1 MVILTLLY
9 LTFSACKPVEPI
21 IPPVIPPVT
30 TITGE
35 KELMFEVDEGIK
47 GGELVAKY
55 KDNLNLLDNALENIY
70 NGISPLQSKYNVS
83 VLIYPTWLYK
93 ESGYGQGSPAIG
105 INRID
110 PALLHTF
117 NYFKSKN
124 IGIYLEIYSSGIY
137 TNQNGELGTQP
148 LVKRR
153 YLKPETIKSLPIDL
167 DCLEDIF
174 AKYDV
179 VKGVRFHELLGSN
192 AQKDNGHG
200 FAVDLTLTTEIA
212 SICKKYN
219 KKLVWGDHDWNMAYT
234 DPTNY
239 GMWLPN
245 LEKACDILD
254 STLTIDFNNNGWGS
268 EIIALQYSRTMANF
282 RSNNKWGYSV
292 QSWWWSEKDNQSLPM
307 WSDGSIRWYSD
318 AYLNMP
324 IELMAAFTLETF
336 RRGGNLVQFEPSFYL
351 FNFYNPAEQ
360 TTNRVGQYE
369 QTPDYTGRLIL
380 KRFVDI
386 LLNYD
391 KSPSS
396 YPSMNPAD
404 YYVNDRSQM
413 MNNKWTEKPKTYNQS
428 TITVFGDKVK
438 IFDTYNSNI
447 GTWYNNN
454 ENRYRDWVFSGSVID
469 ATRVKVD
476 FKMID
481 EILVVKSK
489 AGQLSAEFYNYM
501 STYYTKCDNLVSTT
515 TDGNFVGLTALN
527 LKRNYAGKT
536 NTFFGDPDEIV
547 VARSN
552 GTNIKFTV
560 YEKVFVNNGATCQNF
575 SYAVDDLL
583 TTQINSRFGTIH
595 SSDFIQLLGM
605 RTQNI
610 LYVDNT
616 RSLDNLLIVTKTNN
630 NQVQIKGEMNGS
642 VSSIDIT
649 KSIDIIPVTIKDVKC
664 VDANLD
670 YVDEVAFLLSDNSIR
685 FYTCNVKGNYDFTP
699 LSNLPNVGNNAR
711 KIMST
716 RWTTYFK
723 E

>member
-1 MVILTLLY
+1 MLL
-9 LTFSACKPVEPI
+9 FSKFTACNSVEPI
-21 IPPVIPPVT
+21 IPPVNPIP
-30 TITGE
+30 GE
-35 KELMFEVDEGIK
+35 KELMKELMFEIDEGIK
-47 GGELVAKY
+47 GDELIAKY
-55 KDNLNLLDNALENIY
+55 KNDINSLDNSLENIY
-70 NGISPLQSKYNVS
+70 NALSPLQVKYRVS

-93 ESGYGQGSPAIG
+93 ESGYGQGSPAVG
-105 INRID
+105 VNRID
-110 PALLHTF
+110 PSLLHTF

-124 IGIYLEIYSSGIY
+124 IGVYLEIYSSGIY
-137 TNQNGELGTQP
+137 TNQNGELGNQP

-153 YLKPETIKSLPIDL
+153 YLNPETIKGLSLDL

-179 VKGVRFHELLGSN
+179 VDGVRFHELMGSN

-219 KKLVWGDHDWNMAYT
+219 KKLLWGDHDWNMAYT
-234 DPTNY
+234 FPTDY

-254 STLTIDFNNNGWGS
+254 GGLTIDFNINGWGS
-268 EIIALQYSRTMANF
+268 EIIALQYSCTMANF
-282 RSNNKWGYSV
+282 KNNNKWGYGV
-292 QSWWWSEKDNQSLPM
+292 QSWWWQEKDAQSLPL
-307 WSDGSIRWYSD
+307 WGDGSIRWYPDS
-318 AYLNMP
+318 YLNMP

-336 RRGGNLVQFEPSFYL
+336 RRGGNLVQFEPSFYF

-360 TTNRVGQYE
+360 PANRVSQYE
-369 QTPDYTGRLIL
+369 QIPDYSGKLIL
-380 KRFVDI
+380 KRLVDI

-413 MNNKWTEKPKTYNQS
+413 MRNKWSEKPKTYYQN

-438 IFDTYNSNI
+438 VFDTYNSNI
-447 GTWYNNN
+447 GTWYNSD
-454 ENRYRDWVFSGSVID
+454 ENRYREWVFSDSVID
-469 ATRVKVD
+469 AIRVKVD

-481 EILVVKSK
+481 EMLVVKSK
-489 AGQLSAEFYNYM
+489 SGQLSAEFYNYM
-501 STYYTKCDNLVSTT
+501 STYYTKCDNLVSAT

-527 LKRNYAGKT
+527 LKRNYAGKD
-536 NTFFGDPDEIV
+536 NIFFGDPDEIV

-552 GTNIKFTV
+552 GTNLRFTV
-560 YEKVFVNNGATCQNF
+560 YEKVFVKNGVTCRNF
-575 SYAVDDLL
+575 AYVVDDLL
-583 TTQINSRFGTIH
+583 TTQINSQFGTIL

-616 RSLDNLLIVTKTNN
+616 RSLDNLLIATKTNN
-630 NQVQIKGEMNGS
+630 NQVQIKGKMISSLLS
-642 VSSIDIT
+642 VYINKTIDINP
-649 KSIDIIPVTIKDVKC
+649 INLIDVKC
-664 VDANLD
+664 ADANCD
-670 YVDEVAFLLSDNSIR
+670 YADEIAFLLNDDSIQ
-685 FYTCNVKGNYDFTP
+685 FYTCNIKGNYDFTL
-699 LSNLPNVGNNAR
+699 LSTLPNVGNNAR
-711 KIMST
+711 KIMHT